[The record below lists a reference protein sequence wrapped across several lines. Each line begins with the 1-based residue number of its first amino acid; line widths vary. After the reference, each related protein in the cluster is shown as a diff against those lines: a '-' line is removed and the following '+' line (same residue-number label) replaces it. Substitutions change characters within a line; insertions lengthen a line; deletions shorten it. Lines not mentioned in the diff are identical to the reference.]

1 MTKTAKL
8 LDAFVSGDQLT
19 TKQIKARY
27 KLVNPSEAIRTL
39 RESGY
44 AIYANETKMS
54 NGKVATKYPLVL
66 HLVVWLQPQ
75 QKLLV
80 HLFSLIK
87 RDMKE
92 IKLYETI

>member
-54 NGKVATKYPLVL
+54 NGKVATKYRLGAPSRRMVAAAAK
-66 HLVVWLQPQ
+66 VAGASI
-75 QKLLV
+75 
-80 HLFSLIK
+80 FSH
-87 RDMKE
+87 
-92 IKLYETI
+92 